1 MQTSDPD
8 INNNVNADVQNDEF
22 IDSIEAHQAIKI
34 DERSGNTLFRDAIR
48 SEVLDNLISNT
59 GTLKPI
65 SQEYWNSETYLPGTI
80 TEIQGL

>member
-8 INNNVNADVQNDEF
+8 INNNVNADIPNDEL

-48 SEVLDNLISNT
+48 SEVLDNFIR
-59 GTLKPI
+59 TLRPI
-65 SQEYWNSETYLPGTI
+65 SQEQLQQ
-80 TEIQGL
+80 TEA